1 MIEDLYS
8 PNSDSVGSIAA
19 ALSKAQAN
27 IQHAVKSS
35 TNPQTRSKYADLT
48 GILDTAR
55 QPLAENELAVI
66 HSPYALPDGVNV
78 LVTTVM
84 HSSGEWVRS
93 VTPVNPRVKISGGG
107 GAVMAVDDMQTIG
120 AAITYAR
127 RYALAAMLGI
137 GQEDDDGN
145 AASGRGRSE
154 RAVKPSAPRER
165 TDTPAKPQ
173 AAGNGGLASDAQLKA
188 LAVAVKEYGF
198 TKRDETIAFFTWLYG
213 RPLTSSK
220 ELTKAEASRVL
231 GWSEDQWEA
240 AKVDFQRRDLPTD
253 ADTLVMG
260 DEE

>member
-8 PNSDSVGSIAA
+8 PNSDSVGSVAA
-19 ALSKAQAN
+19 ALSKAQAT
-27 IQHAVKSS
+27 ITHAVKSS

-55 QPLAENELAVI
+55 APLAENELAVI
-66 HSPYALPDGVNV
+66 QSPYALPDGVTV

-145 AASGRGRSE
+145 AASGRGRPE
-154 RAVKPSAPRER
+154 RAVKASREPARPSATAE
-165 TDTPAKPQ
+165 PQ
-173 AAGNGGLASDAQLKA
+173 APADGGLATAQQLTA
-188 LAVAVKEYGF
+188 LAVSVKEQQL
-198 TKRDETIAFFTWLYG
+198 TRDDALAFFTWLYE

-220 ELTKAEASRVL
+220 ELTKAEASRVI
-231 GWSEDQWEA
+231 GWDSDQWLEA
-240 AKVDFQRRDLPTD
+240 LQDYAKHLASEED
-253 ADTLVMG
+253 AA
-260 DEE
+260 